1 MSRLSAVLFVLMLA
15 GLGGAASASAATAGG
30 APGLLQGVACTSAT
44 QCTAVETGAGAGIA
58 EVTFNPIA
66 PGRPAGV
73 FLASEDPNSGI
84 SRVASGVACPSATQ
98 CTLIGYE
105 SPALNAPQ
113 SAQVSLVATFN
124 PAAPGAAIP
133 VEIPRAS
140 DPTFNFASGGI
151 ACPATNQC
159 TAVAGQS
166 EVSFNPTAPG
176 SPVLTI
182 VASGNSLRSVACP
195 LTTQCTAVGAAPDGE
210 TGTIVTFNPSAPSA
224 ATATAAPQHPFVGL
238 ACPLTTQCTAA
249 DGLTELTFNP
259 MAPATQ
265 TQSILNGGNSSNHLF
280 DVQCPSP
287 TQCTAAGFGTT
298 VGTGNGPGQGAIV
311 ATFNPAAPGS
321 PTPSPIDSAQQ
332 TGIACPLT
340 SECTIID
347 SQGRE
352 LHVQPGG
359 AGHPHAGRHQ
369 RPSRLRRRTGGHRG
383 DPGSA
388 RERSGSQREGGE
400 HHCDSARRRLHVLGR
415 PAGRRNAG
423 HQLVVPSAGSA
434 ARAPQGGEADP
445 GRKRALEVLLRS
457 WQKQAQ
463 GQADLRG
470 EATAEARDEGEA
482 DLAGQLRTNGVGTGA
497 QEEGLHS
504 QALSARSRTHG
515 RALPRSRTPGRA
527 SGGLRAPVAC

>member
-30 APGLLQGVACTSAT
+30 APGLLQGVACTAAT

-58 EVTFNPIA
+58 EVTFNPFA
-66 PGRPAGV
+66 PGRPTGV
-73 FLASEDPNSGI
+73 FLVSEEPNSGV

-105 SPALNAPQ
+105 SPTLNTPQ
-113 SAQVSLVATFN
+113 SAQVSLAATFN
-124 PAAPGAAIP
+124 PAAPGAVIP

-176 SPVLTI
+176 SPVPTT

-195 LTTQCTAVGAAPDGE
+195 STTQCTAVGAAPDGE
-210 TGTIVTFNPSAPSA
+210 TGTIVTFNPSAPGA
-224 ATATAAPQHPFVGL
+224 ATATAAPQHPFVSL

-265 TQSILNGGNSSNHLF
+265 TQSILNGGNVSNHLF
-280 DVQCPSP
+280 DVQCPST

-311 ATFNPAAPGS
+311 VTFNPAAPGS

-332 TGIACPLT
+332 TGIACPST

-347 SQGRE
+347 SQGGE
-352 LHVQPGG
+352 LTFNPAAPGTPTPVVINALPGSGGGSGGTAATQAALASALVPSGKAASITAILRAGGFTYSVVPPG
-359 AGHPHAGRHQ
+359 AGTLATNWWFLPPGARLARRKAAKPILVASGHLRFFFGAGR
-369 RPSRLRRRTGGHRG
+369 SKLKVKLT
-383 DPGSA
+383 S
-388 RERSGSQREGGE
+388 
-400 HHCDSARRRLHVLGR
+400 
-415 PAGRRNAG
+415 AGRRLLKHATRLKLTS
-423 HQLVVPSAGSA
+423 QASFAPTGSA
-434 ARAPQGGEADP
+434 LV
-445 GRKRALEVLLRS
+445 RKKKAFTLKR
-457 WQKQAQ
+457 
-463 GQADLRG
+463 
-470 EATAEARDEGEA
+470 
-482 DLAGQLRTNGVGTGA
+482 
-497 QEEGLHS
+497 
-504 QALSARSRTHG
+504 
-515 RALPRSRTPGRA
+515 
-527 SGGLRAPVAC
+527 